1 MCFRIAYRPV
11 LGIQWV
17 VWAVECDGDTG
28 DFFLAC
34 LYGRVV
40 ATMADHTLKTV
51 LLAIRQCFDLLTV
64 SQELLTWLVLWD
76 DSCEFVA

>member
-1 MCFRIAYRPV
+1 
-11 LGIQWV
+11 
-17 VWAVECDGDTG
+17 
-28 DFFLAC
+28 
-34 LYGRVV
+34 
-40 ATMADHTLKTV
+40 MAGHTLKTV